1 MTVRLCFAGAADI
14 AAIMAVMADAFDA
27 RFGEAWSATQLLASL
42 ASPDTWVRLALV
54 DDAVSDTGER
64 PVGFSV
70 CRRVGPEAELLLVG
84 VAVGDRGRGFG
95 TALLTAAKRDAADR
109 GVETMFLE
117 VRDGNARALALYR
130 AGGFAV
136 VGRRRDYYRGG
147 GAERFDAITMR
158 SGIPA

>member
-1 MTVRLCFAGAADI
+1 MTVRLRFAGPADI
-14 AAIMAVMADAFDA
+14 AVIMAVMADAFDP
-27 RFGEAWSATQLLASL
+27 RFGEAWSAAQLLGSL

-54 DDAVSDTGER
+54 DDGTGGER

-84 VAVGDRGRGFG
+84 VALGDRGQGFG
-95 TALLTAAKRDAADR
+95 AALLTAAKRDAARR

-117 VRDGNARALALYR
+117 VRDGNSAAQALYR
-130 AGGFAV
+130 AGGFV
-136 VGRRRDYYRGG
+136 IVGRRRDYYRGG

-158 SGIPA
+158 SGVLT